1 MISSGRL
8 IHRKIDFEK
17 DREYVLECHCRVN
30 YACETPWMREK
41 SYEDYR
47 GQWFSLKSQVQGFYW
62 ALQTTV
68 QDGRAL
74 AERLELEDGRRA
86 GYFWAVFEKDCESGF
101 AFGEVREIYIEPE
114 LRRIGLARE
123 LYAYAGAWAKEQGA
137 AVLRAGTG
145 FKNAASLAMHKKLGF
160 SPYRCEFEKVL

>member
-123 LYAYAGAWAKEQGA
+123 LYAYCRGLGQGA
-137 AVLRAGTG
+137 GGGGASGWNG
-145 FKNAASLAMHKKLGF
+145 F
-160 SPYRCEFEKVL
+160 

>member
-47 GQWFSLKSQVQGFYW
+47 GQWFSLKS
-62 ALQTTV
+62 
-68 QDGRAL
+68 
-74 AERLELEDGRRA
+74 
-86 GYFWAVFEKDCESGF
+86 
-101 AFGEVREIYIEPE
+101 
-114 LRRIGLARE
+114 
-123 LYAYAGAWAKEQGA
+123 
-137 AVLRAGTG
+137 
-145 FKNAASLAMHKKLGF
+145 
-160 SPYRCEFEKVL
+160 